1 MALHIQDLVYRSSMD
16 DIESFWSHQAD
27 KLSWHKRSEKILQRT
42 AETLE
47 DGTTH
52 GHWTWFPG
60 GEISTTYNCI
70 DRHVLNGNGHA
81 LPSAGTGL
89 KEQYTYEQLME
100 EVETLAGVLQE
111 KDVKNGGI
119 VLIYSESS
127 II

>member
-27 KLSWHKRSEKILQRT
+27 KLSWHKRPEKILQRM

-47 DGTTH
+47 DSTTH
-52 GHWTWFPG
+52 DHWTWFPG

-70 DRHVLNGNGHA
+70 NRHVLNGNGHA
-81 LPSAGTGL
+81 ISICWDGPEGAIHLRTAHGRGIN
-89 KEQYTYEQLME
+89 
-100 EVETLAGVLQE
+100 ACWCLQE
-111 KDVKNGGI
+111 KGVKKGGV
-119 VLIYSESS
+119 VLIYVESS